1 MTQKG
6 PETRAKA
13 KEKQIDYEKAF
24 PVFHTREE
32 ILTKMY
38 DLIDCPSWIANF
50 FLGETFSK
58 KLKTQ

>member
-24 PVFHTREE
+24 PVFHTKDE
-32 ILTKMY
+32 LLVKV
-38 DLIDCPSWIANF
+38 
-50 FLGETFSK
+50 
-58 KLKTQ
+58 

>member
-24 PVFHTREE
+24 PVFHTKEE
-32 ILTKMY
+32 LLNKV
-38 DLIDCPSWIANF
+38 
-50 FLGETFSK
+50 
-58 KLKTQ
+58 

>member
-1 MTQKG
+1 MQLQIETQQQDLTMTQKG

-38 DLIDCPSWIANF
+38 DLIDCPS
-50 FLGETFSK
+50 
-58 KLKTQ
+58 